1 MKRKILSAVLSATL
15 LFSSFAPYSYADPL
29 KNKTEDLFETVSMNV
44 DADPNAVAN
53 LELQKNPVL
62 LDFLR
67 QAGSKYEDHSEVRFI
82 AEINNKTMAEKYSL
96 IAPDISKVRSEEGL
110 AAQLEYAQK
119 SQEVLTKAID
129 ALGITYEVTET
140 YDVALNGLA
149 IRTTFSDAKKIVQL
163 PEILTVEVNRVIPA
177 PPDLETGGGFSLRDA
192 SSNNM
197 INVPRVGNLFK
208 GKGQLIAVIDSGGD
222 PTHDIFTK
230 PGISPDITADELKI
244 KDAATTDQLV
254 AAHDL
259 SKGKFFNN
267 KIPFG
272 YNYADKNQN
281 ITETAKR
288 SHGMHVSGIIAA
300 NTSKLQGVA
309 PEAQIAVMRAFGANV
324 LFGGTTPEI
333 YNKAIDDSVKLG
345 ADSINM
351 SLGATG
357 TTDGR
362 MEQTTINALK
372 RAQAAGIVVAIAI
385 GNDGFMGFGALE
397 GPGASNPDFGLTNS
411 PAVAD
416 LSLAVAS
423 VDNAEIKQRGIRVTE
438 GPGKEKLLLYMPTD
452 DKPFPNKHLLVVDSG
467 HGYEDEIPDKVK
479 GQVALIRRGDGEG
492 EGRKKDFA
500 FAEKIRNAEKK
511 GAAVVIVYNN
521 VDEFGLT
528 HMAGV
533 ENVSIPSVFISQ
545 EDGEYLKK
553 NPHYTVYF
561 ETDEKAHVNPTGY
574 RVSNFSSWGVSPEG
588 NLKPD
593 ISAPGGQIDSSVN
606 QNSYDKMSGTSMA
619 TPHVA
624 GGIAIAKQYVE
635 KKFPDIQG
643 AEKHRLI
650 KNLLMSTATPFLDP
664 KTNAHGS
671 PRGQGAGLLNLAGVI
686 SSSVVIEGTNN
697 ISSINLRNIKGDTLT
712 IKGTLRNY
720 ANEPKTFSYYA
731 ELNTDTVENGKIMLK
746 PRNIEKSAKQEITVN
761 GKSTQDFTVT
771 FALNPEK
778 MAQFEK
784 EMPNGFF
791 LEGFVFFEPKVQSE
805 ANISV
810 PFVGFK
816 GDWGTIPVI
825 DPSIYHHLAKGTKPY
840 YYEKTDIVPRAF
852 THISSRES
860 GEEIVLGE
868 SASST
873 FAEPKFALENIAF
886 SPNGDGRAD
895 TASFVGT
902 FLRNY
907 KDFELNIYE
916 GTSNTKSDPIYNVS
930 RNDYG
935 LKNYVVLGP
944 FGGPNL
950 VSTKPH
956 WKWDGKD
963 LAGLQ
968 MPEGQYTFEVKVK
981 PDGSSDAKAQVI
993 QFPIMIDNTFPRI
1006 KKSSYDQAK
1015 GEYKLEVDEKGS
1027 GIRTQEIAIGKDIYK
1042 PNDQGVFTL
1051 PAGTDP
1057 TTAVL
1062 KIQDHA
1068 RNAIQLP
1075 LDKSIKTGNE
1085 RMVIVSPI
1093 ISSGSVSMD
1102 KFKWIVQDS
1111 EGHTVDPYDLK
1122 VGKYTLLITDVHQDF
1137 EVDQKSIPFEITEAD
1152 YSKVVEVNFSYKN
1165 RSEVVI
1171 IVNKPRNTNL
1181 KVVLIDKNT
1190 GKEYFAVSKT
1200 SKKQYVAVVPEG
1212 EYKITTREFDPI
1224 KYVSFVTNGEN
1235 LVVKKTGLQANYP
1248 TVNLIEKEL
1257 HPVTVKLRRNDYAG
1271 KATLVFR
1278 GQDIYNT
1285 LFKVNFEANENSKE
1299 VTLLR
1304 NLPFKIY
1311 VTNVDGYGIEEQE
1324 YKPHGENKYTVE
1336 VELIKGKTQIP
1347 VPINKSDLMILINQV
1362 RDFKENDYD
1371 PDGWEVF
1378 EKTLDKAQKLY
1389 EDSSA
1394 TQEAVN
1400 EMIEELK
1407 VAIKGL
1413 SLLKGEGNKALL
1425 KAKIDEAK
1433 AILES
1438 LGDQY
1443 EEKSVEFLSLAIQG
1457 AELTLMS
1464 KDPQYNTE
1472 KHINDTIDMLDRAI
1486 QNLKRKDGKLD
1497 TKQLEVLIKESEKV
1511 MDQKDLYQET
1521 TIKKLE
1527 LALEDAKE
1535 ILEKAL
1541 AFNKKTGQDDNDE
1554 AVKQEDI
1561 QNVIIDLRLALG
1573 GVESKARRIELKK
1586 EIDESE
1592 LIDLA
1597 EYELEGKSD
1606 FRKAL
1611 KEAKRVY
1618 YYKRSLQAEVDKA
1631 TADLKAK
1638 REALIP
1644 KQGGGSTEGDKSVS
1658 FKNSSLNTFIKRKAK
1673 VTQTSNGAYE
1683 YKITTKMVTL
1693 PLNGQDF
1700 EARVS
1705 AIKVNGQMIKANVVN
1720 GMNEFTFTLPS
1731 KVSEQRVELT
1741 IDLFEELGAKPLVE
1755 TFVFR

>member
-15 LFSSFAPYSYADPL
+15 VLSSFAPYSYADPL
-29 KNKTEDLFETVSMNV
+29 NRSDEDLFEMVSLNTEEGSS
-44 DADPNAVAN
+44 AVAD
-53 LELQKNPVL
+53 LKLQKDPVL

-67 QAGSKYEDHSEVRFI
+67 QAGSKYQDDSEIRFI
-82 AEINNKTMAEKYSL
+82 AEINDKTMVEKHAL
-96 IAPDISKVRSEEGL
+96 IAPDISQVRSENGL
-110 AAQLEYAQK
+110 SEQLEYAK
-119 SQEVLTKAID
+119 RSQDLLIKAID
-129 ALGITYEVTET
+129 DLGVKYEVTES

-149 IRTTFSDAKKIVQL
+149 IRTTFADAKKIVQL
-163 PEILTVEVNRVIPA
+163 PEVFTVEVNRVIPA
-177 PPDLETGGGFSLRDA
+177 PPELPGRSGFALRDA

-197 INVPRVGNLFK
+197 INVPRVGNRFN

-230 PGISPDITADELKI
+230 PGISPDGRKI
-244 KDAATTDQLV
+244 QDAATTDRLV
-254 AAHDL
+254 QEHDL
-259 SKGKFFNN
+259 SRGKYFND
-267 KIPFG
+267 KVPFG

-281 ITETAKR
+281 ITETSKR
-288 SHGMHVSGIIAA
+288 SHGMHVAGIIAA
-300 NTSKLQGVA
+300 NTQKLQGVA

-452 DKPFPNKHLLVVDSG
+452 DKPFPDQALLVVNCG
-467 HGYEDEIPDKVK
+467 HGYEDEFPDKVR
-479 GQVALIRRGDGEG
+479 GQVALIQRGDGEG
-492 EGRKKDFA
+492 EGRKKDFS

-511 GAAVVIVYNN
+511 GAAVVIVYNHL
-521 VDEFGLT
+521 DEFGLT

-533 ENVSIPSVFISQ
+533 ENVNIPSVFISK

-553 NPHYTVYF
+553 NPHYTVFF

-635 KKFPDIQG
+635 KNFPEIQG

-650 KNLLMSTATPFLDP
+650 KNLLMSTSTPFLDP
-664 KTNAHGS
+664 KTGAHGS

-686 SSSVVIEGTNN
+686 SSSVVIEGTNH
-697 ISSINLRNIKGDTLT
+697 ISSINLRNITGDTVT

-720 ANEPKTFSYYA
+720 ANEPKTFSYHA

-746 PRNIEKSAKQEITVN
+746 PRNVERSASQEITVDA
-761 GKSTQDFTVT
+761 KSTKNFTVT
-771 FALNPEK
+771 FALDAGK

-791 LEGFVFFEPKVQSE
+791 LEGFVFFEPKVASE
-805 ANISV
+805 AKISV

-816 GDWGTIPVI
+816 GDWETIPVI
-825 DPSIYHHLAKGTKPY
+825 DPSIYHHLEKGTKPY
-840 YYEKTDIVPRAF
+840 YYEKTDIVANAF
-852 THISSRES
+852 THISSKES
-860 GEEIVLGE
+860 GEEVVLGQDV
-868 SASST
+868 SST
-873 FAEPKFALENIAF
+873 FEAPKFALDNIAF
-886 SPNGDGRAD
+886 SPNNDGRAD
-895 TASFVGT
+895 TANFVGT

-907 KDFELNIYE
+907 KDFEINIYD
-916 GTSNTKSDPIYNVS
+916 GADKTKLDPIYNVS
-930 RNDYG
+930 RPNDFG
-935 LKNYVVLGP
+935 MKNYVVLGP

-956 WKWDGKD
+956 WRWDGTN

-968 MPEGQYTFEVKVK
+968 MPEGKYVFEVKVK
-981 PDGSSDAKAQVI
+981 PDGESYTKAQTI
-993 QFPIMIDNTFPRI
+993 QFPITIDTTFPRI
-1006 KKSSYDQAK
+1006 AKSSYDQVK
-1015 GEYKLEVDEKGS
+1015 GEYKLQVIEEGS
-1027 GIRTQEIAIGKDIYK
+1027 GIRTQEILIGKDSYK
-1042 PNDQGVFTL
+1042 ANEQGVFTL

-1057 TTAVL
+1057 KTAVL

-1068 RNAIQLP
+1068 RNVIQLP

-1093 ISSGSVSMD
+1093 ISSGSVPMD

-1122 VGKYTLLITDVHQDF
+1122 VGRYTLLITEVDENF
-1137 EVDQKSIPFEITEAD
+1137 EVDEDRIEFEITEAD
-1152 YSKVVEVNFSYKN
+1152 HSKVVEVNFSYKN
-1165 RSEVVI
+1165 KTKVI
-1171 IVNKPRNTNL
+1171 IMVDKPRNSNM

-1190 GKEYFAVSKT
+1190 GKEYFAVSESSRT
-1200 SKKQYVAVVPEG
+1200 QYVAIVPEG
-1212 EYKITTREFDPI
+1212 EYKVTAREFDPV
-1224 KYVSFVTNGEN
+1224 KYVAYVVNGEN
-1235 LVVKKTGLQANYP
+1235 LIVKKTGLQANYP
-1248 TVNLIEKEL
+1248 TVQLIEKEP
-1257 HPVTVKLRRNDYAG
+1257 HAVTVNLKRNDYTG

-1278 GQDIYNT
+1278 GQDVHNT
-1285 LFKVNFEANENSKE
+1285 MYKLDLEANENSKQ

-1311 VTNVDGYGIEEQE
+1311 VTNVAGYGIEEQE
-1324 YKPHGENKYTVE
+1324 YKPHGSTNYTVE
-1336 VELIKGKTQIP
+1336 VELIKGKAQIP
-1347 VPINKSDLMILINQV
+1347 VPTDKSDLMILINQV
-1362 RDFKENDYD
+1362 KDFKENDYD

-1378 EKTLDKAQKLY
+1378 EVALDKAQKLY
-1389 EDSSA
+1389 EDPSA
-1394 TQEAVN
+1394 TQDDIDAMIKELN
-1400 EMIEELK
+1400 E
-1407 VAIKGL
+1407 AIKGL

-1438 LGDQY
+1438 FSDLY
-1443 EEKSVEFLSLAIQG
+1443 EEKSVEFLTLAIQG
-1457 AELTLMS
+1457 AELTYMS

-1472 KHINDTIDMLDRAI
+1472 KHINDTINMLDRAI

-1497 TKQLEVLIKESEKV
+1497 TSQLEVLIKESDKV
-1511 MDQKDLYQET
+1511 IEQKNLYKEN

-1527 LALEDAKE
+1527 TALKEAKE
-1535 ILEKAL
+1535 VLQKAQ
-1541 AFNKKTGQDDNDE
+1541 AHNKKTDQDDDDDE
-1554 AVKQEDI
+1554 ITQEEI
-1561 QNVIIDLRLALG
+1561 QSVIIDLRLALA
-1573 GVESKARRIELKK
+1573 GVESKAEKTALKE
-1586 EIDESE
+1586 EINRSE
-1592 LIDLA
+1592 QIDLSR
-1597 EYELEGKSD
+1597 YELEGKSD

-1611 KEAKRVY
+1611 KEAKQIY
-1618 YYKRSLQAEVDKA
+1618 YNKRSLQDAVNKA
-1631 TADLKAK
+1631 AVDLKAK
-1638 REALIP
+1638 REALTP
-1644 KQGGGSTEGDKSVS
+1644 KQGGGSTEGDKSIS
-1658 FKNSSLNTFIKRKAK
+1658 FKNTGLNAFLQGKAK
-1673 VTQTSNGAYE
+1673 VKQIGNGAYE
-1683 YKITTKMVTL
+1683 YKIMTKMVTL

-1700 EARVS
+1700 EAKVS
-1705 AIKVNGQMIKANVVN
+1705 AIKVNGQVIKATVVN

-1731 KVSEQRVELT
+1731 QVTEQSVELT